1 MCSQARRKIFSEL
14 QYSTIYHFQLFFL
27 SYNFFGAKELMIFGK

>member
-14 QYSTIYHFQLFFL
+14 QYSTIYHFQFFIL
-27 SYNFFGAKELMIFGK
+27 SYNFLVAKELMIFVK